1 MKRVMAYVDGFNLF
15 FGLRSKGWKK
25 YYWLNLY
32 AMAKALLKPGQ
43 MLASVHFFTARLLDA
58 GNNAPD
64 RQRQNTYLEALFSV
78 SGVQTHFGQYLEKPG
93 RCHQCGARWVTYEEK
108 MTDVNIAVQM
118 LSDAFDDR
126 FDTAFL
132 VSADSDLTTPVRQ
145 LRQRFPDKRVIAVFP
160 PGRQS
165 YELKKA
171 ASGYLHLGAD
181 KLRQSQLPPQV
192 KRSDGFVLERPPS
205 WV

>member
-165 YELKKA
+165 YELKKT